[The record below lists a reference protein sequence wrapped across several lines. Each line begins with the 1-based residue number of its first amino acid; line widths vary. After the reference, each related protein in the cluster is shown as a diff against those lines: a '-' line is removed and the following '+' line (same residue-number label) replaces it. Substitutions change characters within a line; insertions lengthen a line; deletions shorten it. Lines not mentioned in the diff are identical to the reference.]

1 MKIENHQNT
10 KIVATLGPAS
20 VSVNMLTKL
29 IQEGVDVFR
38 LNFSHGSIDEHK
50 ETIDKILKLRKK
62 YGVHIGILADL
73 QGPKLRVGKI
83 KDNKLE
89 LKKGDVV
96 TFVNKMCVGTM
107 SKIYMSYKYFARD
120 VKVGEKVLVDDG
132 KLMFEVVKTDKKS
145 IVKLKVLFG
154 GILSSN
160 KGVNLPQTKI
170 SLPCLT
176 KKDLADLKFVLTQ
189 PVNWIALSF
198 VRSADDIKDLRKRIK
213 KAGKLIKIIAK
224 IEKPEAVK
232 KISSIIKATDAIMVA
247 RGDLGV
253 EVPMEQVPSIQK
265 NIIQRCIQKG
275 KPVIVAT
282 QMMDSMVTNP
292 NPTRAEVTDVANAV
306 LDGTDAV
313 MLSAETSVGNHPHL
327 VVRAMNKIIGE
338 AEKHYEI
345 QSKRPKPNPKSDTFL
360 SDIMCYN
367 AARVAMV
374 IKAKGIASLT
384 VSGYTAFKIS
394 SFRPNCPVYMF
405 SSSQDMLCT
414 LNLVW
419 GVRGYH
425 YDKFTTTD
433 GTIEDVIQILKKDRK
448 LRKGDKLVNTGSM
461 PIQKRFR
468 TNMMKVTVVE

>member
-1 MKIENHQNT
+1 MKIENHQKT

-20 VSVNMLTKL
+20 SSVEMLTKL

-38 LNFSHGSIDEHK
+38 LNFSHGSIEEHQK
-50 ETIDKILKLRKK
+50 TIDRIVKLRAK
-62 YGVHIGILADL
+62 YNVHIGILADL

-83 KDNKLE
+83 KDNKLV
-89 LKKGDVV
+89 LKEGDIV
-96 TFVNKMCVGTM
+96 TFVNKECIGTKQ
-107 SKIYMSYKYFARD
+107 KIYMSYQRFAKD
-120 VKVGEKVLVDDG
+120 VTVGEKVLVDDG
-132 KLMFEVVKTDKKS
+132 KLMFEVTETDSKS
-145 IVKLKVLFG
+145 KVKLKVLFG
-154 GILSSN
+154 GVLSSN

-176 KKDLADLKFVLTQ
+176 PKDLKDLKYVLTQ

-198 VRSADDIKDLRKRIK
+198 VRSAADIKDLKKRIK
-213 KAGKLIKIIAK
+213 KAGKMMKVIAK
-224 IEKPEAVK
+224 VEKPEAVK
-232 KISSIIKATDAIMVA
+232 KISSIIKASDAIMIA
-247 RGDLGV
+247 RGDMGV
-253 EVPMEQVPSIQK
+253 EVPIEQVPSIQK

-282 QMMDSMVTNP
+282 QMMDSMVTSIT
-292 NPTRAEVTDVANAV
+292 PTRAEVTDVANAV
-306 LDGTDAV
+306 IDGTDAV

-327 VVRAMNKIIGE
+327 VVRAMNKIITE

-345 QSKRPKPNPKSDTFL
+345 NSKRPKPNPKSETFL

-374 IKAKGIASLT
+374 IGAKGISSLT

-394 SFRPNCPVYMF
+394 SYRPNCPIYTF
-405 SSSQDMLCT
+405 SNSYDMLAT

-419 GVRGYH
+419 GVRCYH

-433 GTIEDVIQILKKDRK
+433 GTIDDVIEILKKDRK
-448 LRKGDKLVNTGSM
+448 VRKGDKLVSTGSM

-468 TNMMKVTVVE
+468 TNMMKVTVIE